1 MQVGRIYSSNLLERT
16 GYLLG
21 VRVGGLAD
29 SSLTETHATDE
40 NCVIRQISSKFV
52 NFVVCDTTYDKI
64 QPPKPTAFVF
74 FSLPQNWKLKIWTTN

>member
-40 NCVIRQISSKFV
+40 NCVMRQISCKFV

-64 QPPKPTAFVF
+64 QPTTFVV
-74 FSLPQNWKLKIWTTN
+74 SLPQNWKLKMWTTGTN